1 MENFEKRKSKNIIKV
16 CGMRDGENIQ
26 LVSEL
31 GVDWIGMVFS
41 EQSPRNVTMIPTH
54 AGIIPDRGPEDLTH
68 QGPRRV
74 GVFTDEMAQNIIT
87 RVVNFRLGAIQLNGQ
102 EPPTLIR
109 NLRTTLTTAPDG
121 SGAIA
126 PDLQIWKGIR
136 IETAE
141 DLKRCADY
149 EDCVDMFVFNVNDFE
164 SIASYNGT
172 LPFLLGGAI
181 GPDDAEAI
189 RVFRHPRFVGID
201 LDEPFESAPAEKDIE
216 RLRSFME
223 QLRKVRPI

>member
-1 MENFEKRKSKNIIKV
+1 
-16 CGMRDGENIQ
+16 MRDGENIQ
-26 LVSEL
+26 LVSAL
-31 GVDWIGMVFS
+31 GADWIGMVFG

-54 AGIIPDRGPEDLTH
+54 AGIIPDRGPEGLTDK
-68 QGPRRV
+68 GPRRV

-87 RVVNFRLGAIQLNGQ
+87 RVVNFRLDAVQLNGQ

-109 NLRTTLTTAPDG
+109 NLRATLTTAPGG

-136 IETAE
+136 IETAD

-149 EDCVDMFVFNVNDFE
+149 EDCVDMFVFFVKFE
-164 SIASYNGT
+164 NQKIKKIELDKLIPYDGR
-172 LPFLLGGAI
+172 LPFLLGGSI
-181 GPDDAEAI
+181 GPDDAETV
-189 RVFRHPRFVGID
+189 RTFRHPRFVGID
-201 LDEPFESAPAEKDIE
+201 LDEPFESAPAIKDVE

-223 QLRKVRPI
+223 QLRKVRPV